1 MVAAGTDPAEVATS
15 PSGAWELPIELAMV
29 RDTVRAFMADIV
41 RPLEDTL
48 AHDATGPSRQQLLD
62 LQGRARAIGLW
73 SLQTPGA
80 FGGAGLSILGQCVV
94 QEEAA
99 QCRMGAFFPALGAF
113 GGNPPSVLFSATAE
127 QFERYGRPIVEG
139 AGGRPFTAISEPSGG
154 SDPARAIRCRAV
166 RDGDEYIVNGTKLWT
181 THAGTADWG
190 VLYARTG
197 ELADR
202 GGITCFILDANAPG
216 LTKTPIGVMTS
227 YSPYELHFDDVRIP
241 VANRIGNEG
250 QGFELAREY
259 LVTSRIPYTAVPIGI
274 AQRALDITVEW
285 IKQRETFGKPLAERQ
300 GVQWMIADSEI
311 ELRAAR
317 LLMYQAAWRAD
328 LGHDVRVDASIC
340 KLTGTET
347 AFRIVDRCLQLHG
360 ALGMSKE
367 LPFERWFRDLRV
379 KRFGEGASEVLRTQI
394 ARQLLA

>member
-1 MVAAGTDPAEVATS
+1 MTSAS
-15 PSGAWELPIELAMV
+15 PSGTWELPDELVML
-29 RDTVRAFMADIV
+29 RDTVRRFMAEVV

-48 AHDATGPSRQQLLD
+48 AHDAAGPPAEQLAQ
-62 LQGRARAIGLW
+62 LQAQARSIGLW
-73 SLQTPGA
+73 ALQTPEQ
-80 FGGAGLSILGQCVV
+80 FGGAGLSVLGQCVV

-127 QFERYGRPIVEG
+127 QFERYARPIVEG
-139 AGGRPFTAISEPSGG
+139 RAGRPFTAISEPAGG
-154 SDPARAIRCRAV
+154 SDPIRAIQCRAV
-166 RDGDEYIVNGTKLWT
+166 RDGDEYVVNGTKLWT
-181 THAGTADWG
+181 THAGTAEWG
-190 VLYARTG
+190 ILYARTG
-197 ELADR
+197 GQGDK
-202 GGITCFILDANAPG
+202 GGISCFVLDANAPG

-241 VANRIGNEG
+241 AADRIGEEG
-250 QGFELAREY
+250 QGFELARDY
-259 LVTSRIPYTAVPIGI
+259 LVHSRIPYTAVPIGI

-285 IKQRETFGKPLAERQ
+285 VKQRDTFGKPLSERQ
-300 GVQWMIADSEI
+300 GVQWMLADSEI

-317 LLMYQAAWRAD
+317 LLMYQAAWKAD
-328 LGHDVRVDASIC
+328 LGTADVRMDAAIC

-360 ALGMSKE
+360 ALGMSQE

-379 KRFGEGASEVLRTQI
+379 KRFGEGASEVLRTQV

>member
-1 MVAAGTDPAEVATS
+1 MPDSGMPT
-15 PSGAWELPIELAMV
+15 GAWELPGELVML
-29 RDTVRAFMADIV
+29 RDTVRKFMVDVV

-48 AHDATGPSRQQLLD
+48 PHDATGPPTEELLQLQRHAQQL
-62 LQGRARAIGLW
+62 GLW
-73 SLQTPGA
+73 SLQTPA
-80 FGGAGLSILGQCVV
+80 EFGGAGLSILGQCLV

-113 GGNPPSVLFSATAE
+113 GGNPPSVLFSATPE
-127 QFERYGRPIVEG
+127 QFERYARPIIEG
-139 AGGRPFTAISEPSGG
+139 RAGRPFTAISEPSGG

-166 RDGDEYIVNGTKLWT
+166 RDGDDYVINGTKMWT
-181 THAGTADWG
+181 THAGTAEWG
-190 VLYARTG
+190 ILYARTG
-197 ELADR
+197 EPGEK
-202 GGITCFILDANAPG
+202 GGISCFILDAHSPG
-216 LTKTPIGVMTS
+216 LTKVPIGVMTS
-227 YSPYELHFDDVRIP
+227 YSPFELHFDDVRIP
-241 VANRIGNEG
+241 VANRIGEEG

-274 AQRALDITVEW
+274 AQRALDITIEW
-285 IKQRETFGKPLAERQ
+285 VKERETFGKPLSERQ

-317 LLMYQAAWRAD
+317 LLMYQAAWKAE
-328 LGHDVRVDASIC
+328 LGQDVRVDASIC

-347 AFRIVDRCLQLHG
+347 AFRVVDRCLQLHG
-360 ALGMSKE
+360 ALGMSNE

-394 ARQLLA
+394 ARQLLS

>member
-1 MVAAGTDPAEVATS
+1 MLG
-15 PSGAWELPIELAMV
+15 
-29 RDTVRAFMADIV
+29 DTVRRFMTDV
-41 RPLEDTL
+41 VLPVEDSLE
-48 AHDATGPSRQQLLD
+48 HDAAGPPADQLLELQRRAQD
-62 LQGRARAIGLW
+62 LGLW
-73 SLQTPGA
+73 ALQTPA
-80 FGGAGLSILGQCVV
+80 EFGGAGLGVLGQCVV

-113 GGNPPSVLFSATAE
+113 GGNPPSVLLSGTPE
-127 QFERYGRPIVEG
+127 QFEKYARPIIEG
-139 AGGRPFTAISEPSGG
+139 KAGRPFTAISEPSGG

-166 RDGDEYIVNGTKLWT
+166 RDGDEYIVNGTKMWT
-181 THAGTADWG
+181 THAGTAAWG
-190 VLYARTG
+190 ILYARTG
-197 ELADR
+197 EQGDK
-202 GGITCFILDANAPG
+202 GGISCFVLDANAPG
-216 LTKTPIGVMTS
+216 LTKSPIGVMTS
-227 YSPYELHFDDVRIP
+227 YSPFELHFDDVRIP
-241 VANRIGNEG
+241 LADRIGDEG

-285 IKQRETFGKPLAERQ
+285 VKERETFGKSLSERQ
-300 GVQWMIADSEI
+300 GVQWMLADSEI

-317 LLMYQAAWRAD
+317 LLMYQAAWNAD
-328 LGHDVRVDASIC
+328 LGRDVRLDAAIC

-360 ALGMSKE
+360 ALGMSQE

-379 KRFGEGASEVLRTQI
+379 KRFGEGASEVLRTQV

>member
-1 MVAAGTDPAEVATS
+1 MTAGSFPTGAWHLPDELVMLRETVRRFMAEV
-15 PSGAWELPIELAMV
+15 
-29 RDTVRAFMADIV
+29 V

-48 AHDATGPSRQQLLD
+48 DHDATGPPADQLVELQRQAQE
-62 LQGRARAIGLW
+62 IGLW
-73 SLQTPGA
+73 SLQTPVEY
-80 FGGAGLSILGQCVV
+80 GGAGLSIFGQCLV

-113 GGNPPSVLFSATAE
+113 GGNPPSVLYSATPE
-127 QFERYGRPIVEG
+127 QFERYAQPIIDGR
-139 AGGRPFTAISEPSGG
+139 AGRPFTAISEPSGG

-166 RDGDEYIVNGTKLWT
+166 RDGDEYLVNGTKMWT
-181 THAGTADWG
+181 THAGTAEWG
-190 VLYARTG
+190 ILYARTG
-197 ELADR
+197 AQGEK
-202 GGITCFILDANAPG
+202 GGISCFILDAGAEG
-216 LTKTPIGVMTS
+216 LSKMPIGVMTS
-227 YSPYELHFDDVRIP
+227 YSPFELHFDDVRIP
-241 VANRIGNEG
+241 VGNRIGEEG
-250 QGFELAREY
+250 QGFELARDY
-259 LVTSRIPYTAVPIGI
+259 LVSSRIPYTAVPIGI

-285 IKQRETFGKPLAERQ
+285 VKQRETFGKSLSERQ

-328 LGHDVRVDASIC
+328 LGDDVRVDASIC

>member
-1 MVAAGTDPAEVATS
+1 MET
-15 PSGAWELPIELAMV
+15 GAWELPEELSML
-29 RDTVRAFMADIV
+29 RDTVRQFMGQVV
-41 RPLEDTL
+41 RPVEDTL
-48 AHDATGPSRQQLLD
+48 EHDATGPGHEQLVD
-62 LQGRARAIGLW
+62 LQRRARDIGLW
-73 SLQTPGA
+73 SLQTPVQ

-113 GGNPPSVLFSATAE
+113 GGNPPSVLYHATPE
-127 QFERYGRPIVEG
+127 QFARYAQPIVEG
-139 AGGRPFTAISEPSGG
+139 RAGRPFTAISEPSGG

-166 RDGDEYIVNGTKLWT
+166 RDGDEYIVNGTKMWT
-181 THAGTADWG
+181 THAGTAEWG
-190 VLYARTG
+190 ILYARTG
-197 ELADR
+197 DQGDK
-202 GGITCFILDANAPG
+202 GGISCFILDADAPG
-216 LTKTPIGVMTS
+216 LTKVPIGVMTS
-227 YSPYELHFDDVRIP
+227 YSPFELHLDDVRIP
-241 VANRIGNEG
+241 VANRIGEEG
-250 QGFELAREY
+250 GGFELAREY
-259 LVTSRIPYTAVPIGI
+259 LVSSRIPYTAVPIGI

-285 IKQRETFGKPLAERQ
+285 VRQRATFGKPLAERQ

-328 LGHDVRVDASIC
+328 LGRDVRVDASIC

-394 ARQLLA
+394 AQRLLG

>member
-1 MVAAGTDPAEVATS
+1 M
-15 PSGAWELPIELAMV
+15 L
-29 RDTVRAFMADIV
+29 RDTVRQFMADVV

-48 AHDATGPSRQQLLD
+48 EHDATGPPEQALLD
-62 LQGRARAIGLW
+62 LQRRAQAIGLW
-73 SLQTPGA
+73 SLQTPVE
-80 FGGAGLSILGQCVV
+80 FGGAGLGILGQCVV

-113 GGNPPSVLFSATAE
+113 AGNPPSVLFSASRD
-127 QFERYGRPIVEG
+127 QFERYAKPIVEG
-139 AGGRPFTAISEPSGG
+139 RAGRPFTAISEPSGG

-166 RDGDEYIVNGTKLWT
+166 RDGDEYVVNGTKMWT
-181 THAGTADWG
+181 THAGTAAWG
-190 VLYARTG
+190 ILYARTG
-197 ELADR
+197 EQGEK
-202 GGITCFILDANAPG
+202 GGISCFVLDADAPG
-216 LTKTPIGVMTS
+216 LTKVPIGVMTS
-227 YSPYELHFDDVRIP
+227 YSPFELHLDDVRIP
-241 VANRIGNEG
+241 VADRIGDEG

-285 IKQRETFGKPLAERQ
+285 VKERQTFGKPLSERQ

-317 LLMYQAAWRAD
+317 LLMYQAAWKAD
-328 LGHDVRVDASIC
+328 LGEDVRVDASIC

>member
-1 MVAAGTDPAEVATS
+1 M
-15 PSGAWELPIELAMV
+15 
-29 RDTVRAFMADIV
+29 
-41 RPLEDTL
+41 
-48 AHDATGPSRQQLLD
+48 
-62 LQGRARAIGLW
+62 W
-73 SLQTPGA
+73 SLQTPSE

-113 GGNPPSVLFSATAE
+113 GGNPPSVLYHATPE
-127 QFERYGRPIVEG
+127 QFERYARPIIEG
-139 AGGRPFTAISEPSGG
+139 RAGRPFTAISEPSGG

-166 RDGDEYIVNGTKLWT
+166 RDGDEYVVNGTKMWT
-181 THAGTADWG
+181 THAGTAEWG
-190 VLYARTG
+190 ILYARTG
-197 ELADR
+197 EQGDKS
-202 GGITCFILDANAPG
+202 GISCFILEADAPG
-216 LTKTPIGVMTS
+216 LTKVPIGVMTS
-227 YSPYELHFDDVRIP
+227 YSPFELHLADVRIP
-241 VANRIGNEG
+241 ICNRIGDEG
-250 QGFELAREY
+250 EGFDLAREY
-259 LVTSRIPYTAVPIGI
+259 LVSSRIPYTAVPIGI

-285 IKQRETFGKPLAERQ
+285 VKQRETFGKRLSERQ

-317 LLMYQAAWRAD
+317 LLMYQAAWKAD
-328 LGHDVRVDASIC
+328 LGQDVRVEASIC

-394 ARQLLA
+394 AQQLLR